1 MWLGAAAGVLA
12 ACLLLYF
19 FNPEQV
25 PIYPQCPFR
34 KWTGLD
40 CPGCGGLRAMHQL
53 LHGNVMA
60 ALRLNAF
67 VVLLIPVAAGFAVKL
82 AWHRWRGIS
91 RPAANGIGWWIFGAS
106 LAVFSLWRNLI

>member
-1 MWLGAAAGVLA
+1 VWLGAAAGVLA

-53 LHGNVMA
+53 LHGNVLA
-60 ALRLNAF
+60 AFRFNALA
-67 VVLLIPVAAGFAVKL
+67 VLLIPVTAAVAMRF
-82 AWHRWRGIS
+82 AWHRWKGVS
-91 RPAANGIGWWIFGAS
+91 RPVAHWIWWWVFVAS
-106 LAVFSLWRNLI
+106 LVVFGVGRNLI